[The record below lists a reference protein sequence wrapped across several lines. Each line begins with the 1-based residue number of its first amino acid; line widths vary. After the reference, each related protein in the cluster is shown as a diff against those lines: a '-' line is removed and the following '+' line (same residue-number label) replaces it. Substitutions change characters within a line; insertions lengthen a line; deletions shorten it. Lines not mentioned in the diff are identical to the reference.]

1 MNIRSRLEEYISEYP
16 FLTELYHTN
25 RVIHQALMEAAHK
38 GLDSISMIQ
47 HVMEKQSEYVEE
59 FIKREMMRSNPIFI
73 AQP

>member
-25 RVIHQALMEAAHK
+25 HVIHQALMEAAHK